1 MSQSWKFESQYQ
13 DVFKNRDKE
22 IRKICNLFNVKRTSK
37 AEKMATVLASWND
50 FLIDGVNPTDDMIIN
65 DIITNWTANKAN
77 ISVETWRVIIQQLK
91 ENQMIPKGYGKHTL
105 KKEQNDYAH

>member
-1 MSQSWKFESQYQ
+1 
-13 DVFKNRDKE
+13 
-22 IRKICNLFNVKRTSK
+22 
-37 AEKMATVLASWND
+37 MATVLASWND

-65 DIITNWTANKAN
+65 DIVTNWTANKAN